1 MRTPFGSI
9 LTPTPSMNARKMMSL
24 RDLIPPQG
32 VACALR
38 ACSFKAYCPTKSD
51 EIIILESKEGVVL
64 FIFYPGHASKSFILP
79 RGQCNVFIHG
89 MKKETTQKRR
99 KSFVFS
105 PSRLGVGV
113 FCLESKNISFNTAA
127 VSNMKEMNT
136 LPKMRNPHLCN
147 QRFKSVQDSCR
158 VSWNT
163 P

>member
-1 MRTPFGSI
+1 MH
-9 LTPTPSMNARKMMSL
+9 L
-24 RDLIPPQG
+24 RDLI
-32 VACALR
+32 LR
-38 ACSFKAYCPTKSD
+38 ACPPKAYCPTKSD
-51 EIIILESKEGVVL
+51 EIIILESKEGIVL

-105 PSRLGVGV
+105 PSRVGVGV

-127 VSNMKEMNT
+127 AASNIKEMNT
-136 LPKMRNPHLCN
+136 LPKMRRNPHLCN
-147 QRFKSVQDSCR
+147 QGFKSVQDSRR

-163 P
+163 S